1 MKVIV
6 KNCPDKNF
14 KPYVERAL
22 SFYSKELIPNT
33 RVRNNCE
40 TTIRFTSK
48 IKDFGYAIVKSSNSR
63 KQPRKF
69 LIEVHPG
76 IGARNILETLAHE
89 MVHIK
94 QYINGETD
102 DQLTVW
108 RGQSIDSNTVEYW
121 SHPWEIDAYG
131 REVGLFTKFAMK
143 EKLWDVFENIKNPDL
158 PIVSIPIKWKK

>member
-1 MKVIV
+1 MKVII

-14 KPYVERAL
+14 KPYVEKAL
-22 SFYSKELIPNT
+22 SFYSKELISNT

-40 TTIRFTSK
+40 TVVRFTSK
-48 IKDFGYAIVKSSNSR
+48 IKDFGYATVKSSNSR

-69 LIEVHPG
+69 LIEIHPG
-76 IGARNILETLAHE
+76 IGVRNILETLAHE

-108 RGQSIDSNTVEYW
+108 RGQSVDSNVIEYW

-143 EKLWDVFENIKNPDL
+143 EKLWDVFDGIKNPDL
-158 PIVSIPIKWKK
+158 PIVSVPIKWKK